1 MHMESILVNTRW
13 TRRSE
18 FDISGVQRSER
29 TTRRP
34 PYDCGRDKNHK
45 QGWGLLAIGVTH
57 GVLMAL
63 YVFALADFTF
73 PSWFVLQFSGGEDTG
88 SEKVEEFWLEAE
100 QEIQKPPDPHARTK
114 AKAMSQFVID
124 RPPLSAI
131 ELSFTRAS
139 EVLRKA
145 WPHRRRAHRSD
156 GGSYSE
162 RGRSCSFTLK
172 YFGYIYLIGCMCGVW
187 KPGQRLGARS
197 LMLSVLLYACQ
208 DKKMRNFTCDIPAI
222 AAEDCPQFWRPQD
235 VSDVSSGGFTRA
247 KAQGRPS
254 ASDQAIKL
262 INRLQTTEVR
272 EPKTFPDFITN
283 NFNGG
288 FKTDHIAFVSI
299 SAALDETSDAMLRDI
314 NLSQSHAATRTETYL
329 AELLYKMETIK
340 FATEW
345 QKQTGPG
352 ALASKAKYNTELFQ
366 RENIAIFRD
375 LSNWQKKTKWK
386 SIPLNSATLKSLAN
400 NLLPLFGTGVLI
412 HPFFAT
418 HNLGHKRAHHFK
430 SLLDVFI
437 NLTPP
442 AENSDV
448 QGAKRFDDLEETN
461 REVLYTLVSG
471 AVFQR

>member
-1 MHMESILVNTRW
+1 MFPALVHPRV
-13 TRRSE
+13 R
-18 FDISGVQRSER
+18 GYCVK
-29 TTRRP
+29 P
-34 PYDCGRDKNHK
+34 GR
-45 QGWGLLAIGVTH
+45 IG
-57 GVLMAL
+57 A
-63 YVFALADFTF
+63 
-73 PSWFVLQFSGGEDTG
+73 
-88 SEKVEEFWLEAE
+88 
-100 QEIQKPPDPHARTK
+100 ART
-114 AKAMSQFVID
+114 A
-124 RPPLSAI
+124 
-131 ELSFTRAS
+131 
-139 EVLRKA
+139 
-145 WPHRRRAHRSD
+145 SD

-262 INRLQTTEVR
+262 INRLQTTENL
-272 EPKTFPDFITN
+272 KHSQTLITN

-400 NLLPLFGTGVLI
+400 NLLPLVIGCCLPSTIFGTGVLI

-461 REVLYTLVSG
+461 REVLYTLVS
-471 AVFQR
+471 ALCSSDEEEEKLAAHIDDFYIRIPPRFQLSTRNLNCGGLVGISCPQHSHTSINRAAIGKNRTRPRVALNMAASDLNWDGRQDAPDEIPTSLIPGIPTYP